1 MNATVSTSKFH
12 YAWVIAFVGL
22 LSTMACLGLARF
34 AFGMMLPLMA
44 RALDLNYTQQG
55 ILGTGYFVGY
65 LGMVATLPWLVPKLG
80 PRLLTTLSLSL
91 VAISVCAFALTREF
105 HIVATLYV
113 LAGIGSGGAF
123 VPTMS
128 LASQWFHPSHRGLAA
143 GISLA
148 GAGTGIMLSGLTV
161 PHLEPMYGFD
171 DWQIGWMFFGAIAF
185 VLAIICAVFFR
196 DTPAQMGLQPYGT
209 PSSRPSGQ
217 PDNAADPS
225 LRAHTPILLHLGGIY
240 AIYGATYLIYAT
252 FVVTSM
258 IDDFGLD
265 HAGAGQLWVWVGFFS
280 IFSGA
285 LFGRLSDQLGRRG
298 GLMAAF
304 ATMASAFILVALPL
318 GEIALYVSVFLF
330 GISAWSIVTIMSA
343 AAGDYLGPRNAA
355 AGLAVLTFLFTIGQ
369 TIGPATAGALA
380 EWSGGFGL
388 GFGLCAALAGMAVIW
403 SGFLKPPTS

>member
-1 MNATVSTSKFH
+1 
-12 YAWVIAFVGL
+12 
-22 LSTMACLGLARF
+22 MACLGLARF

-44 RALDLNYTQQG
+44 RALDLNYTEQG

-80 PRLLTTLSLSL
+80 PRRLTTLSLLL
-91 VAISVCAFALTREF
+91 VAISVCAFALTRDF
-105 HIVATLYV
+105 HVVVGLYV

-161 PHLEPMYGFD
+161 PHLEPAYGFD
-171 DWQIGWMFFGAIAF
+171 DWQVGWMFFGAIAF
-185 VLAIICAVFFR
+185 VLALICALFFR
-196 DTPAQMGLQPYGT
+196 DTPAQIGLEPFGT
-209 PSSRPSGQ
+209 PSTPPQDQVTNEAVQ
-217 PDNAADPS
+217 P
-225 LRAHTPILLHLGGIY
+225 LRAHFPVLLHLGGIY

-265 HAGAGQLWVWVGFFS
+265 HADAGQLWVWVGFFS

-285 LFGRLSDQLGRRG
+285 LFGRLSDKLGRRG

-304 ATMASAFILVALPL
+304 ATMASSFILVALPL

-343 AAGDYLGPRNAA
+343 AAGDYLGARNAA
-355 AGLAVLTFLFTIGQ
+355 AGLAILTFLFTIGQ
-369 TIGPATAGALA
+369 TIGPAAAGILA
-380 EWSGGFGL
+380 EWRGGFEL
-388 GFGLCAALAGMAVIW
+388 GFGLCAALAVAAVVW
-403 SGFLKPPTS
+403 SGFLRPPTS

>member
-1 MNATVSTSKFH
+1 MNATATPSKFH

-80 PRLLTTLSLSL
+80 PRRLASFSLLL
-91 VAISVCAFALTREF
+91 VAISVSAFALTRDF
-105 HIVATLYV
+105 HVVVILYV

-161 PHLEPMYGFD
+161 PHLEPAYGFD
-171 DWQIGWMFFGAIAF
+171 DWQIGWVFFGA
-185 VLAIICAVFFR
+185 VVLMLAIICAVFFR
-196 DTPAQMGLQPYGT
+196 DTPAQMGLKPFGT
-209 PSSRPSGQ
+209 PTSQ
-217 PDNAADPS
+217 PLNQDPIS
-225 LRAHTPILLHLGGIY
+225 AHQPLRAHTPILLHLGGIY

-265 HAGAGQLWVWVGFFS
+265 HADAGQLWVWVGFFS

-298 GLMAAF
+298 GLMVAF

-355 AGLAVLTFLFTIGQ
+355 AGLAILTFMFTIGQ
-369 TIGPATAGALA
+369 TIGPATAGFLA

-388 GFGLCAALAGMAVIW
+388 GFGFCAALAGIAAVW